1 MAIRHV
7 LAFVA
12 LGSWAST
19 GVAQLAA
26 PTTPE
31 PNPERVQQLERKLE
45 AAMQYIQGLRS
56 ELDALKSGAAGA
68 AQPSAA
74 GPQPGQAPPT
84 PQTSEDVRA
93 ASRNVVPQPGQA
105 PPTPQTAATQA
116 PAPAPEE
123 ARQAGNV
130 APDPEP
136 GPSPEQE
143 RPVFTPAFLRQA
155 NAVLIPRNRIEF
167 DPRFQYG
174 FNDTN
179 VLAVAGLDLIET
191 VFVGTIEV
199 EKRRRHFFSGILG
212 TRYGIT
218 DRFQVSASFPYRY
231 EIEQL
236 TIPPQVQRL
245 PDPFEA
251 QETSGGGI
259 GDIEAGLSYHILQ
272 EKGWRPDLIA
282 GLSVKTNTGQGPFD
296 NADGDTV
303 TGTGFWGIQPQLT
316 FVKVTDPGIL
326 FASASYLY
334 HIEDSLSGIGD
345 VDPGDVLQLS
355 AGYGYALNPYLSLTT
370 RFQFSWADE
379 LSVEGQDVAGTDLYA
394 TTLSLGLTY
403 GLTRHAAI
411 DTTLDIGLSED
422 ASDFRL
428 SVGIPFQ
435 FDMPKWDRLF
445 RSRTTPNAPTAP

>member
-1 MAIRHV
+1 MAIRH
-7 LAFVA
+7 LIAFVA
-12 LGSWAST
+12 VSSWAST
-19 GVAQLAA
+19 GFAQLQA
-26 PTTPE
+26 PPAVD
-31 PNPERVQQLERKLE
+31 PNAERVQQLERKLD
-45 AAMQYIQGLRS
+45 AALQYIEGLRT
-56 ELDALKSGAAGA
+56 ELDALKSGAPPATPAG
-68 AQPSAA
+68 
-74 GPQPGQAPPT
+74 T
-84 PQTSEDVRA
+84 
-93 ASRNVVPQPGQA
+93 
-105 PPTPQTAATQA
+105 TAAKP
-116 PAPAPEE
+116 PAPAPETAATPSPAPE
-123 ARQAGNV
+123 PARQAQAV
-130 APDPEP
+130 APDQEP

-218 DRFQVSASFPYRY
+218 DRFQLSASVPYRY

-245 PDPFEA
+245 PDPFES
-251 QETSGGGI
+251 QETTGGGL
-259 GDIEAGLSYHILQ
+259 GDVEAGLSYHILQ

-296 NADGDTV
+296 NDGGDTV
-303 TGTGFWGIQPQLT
+303 TGTGFWGVQPQLT

-326 FASASYLY
+326 FATASYLY
-334 HIEDSLSGIGD
+334 HIEDDVSGIGD
-345 VDPGDVLQLS
+345 VDPGDILQFS
-355 AGYGYALNPYLSLTT
+355 AGYAYALNPYLSLTT

-379 LSVEGQDVAGTDLYA
+379 LSVEGEDVAGTDLFS

-428 SVGIPFQ
+428 SVGVPFQ
-435 FDMPKWDRLF
+435 FNLPSWDRVF
-445 RSRTTPNAPTAP
+445 RRSRSLPPPPAP

>member
-1 MAIRHV
+1 MPIRH
-7 LAFVA
+7 LIAFVA

-19 GVAQLAA
+19 GFAQGQASGAGDPNAA
-26 PTTPE
+26 
-31 PNPERVQQLERKLE
+31 RVQQLEQKLD
-45 AAMQYIQGLRS
+45 AAMQYIEGLRT
-56 ELDALKSGAAGA
+56 ELDALKRGTPAATPAATPAPTTA
-68 AQPSAA
+68 AQP
-74 GPQPGQAPPT
+74 P
-84 PQTSEDVRA
+84 
-93 ASRNVVPQPGQA
+93 VPA
-105 PPTPQTAATQA
+105 HETAAT
-116 PAPAPEE
+116 PPPVPEP
-123 ARQAGNV
+123 ARQAQ
-130 APDPEP
+130 ALPTDQEP

-199 EKRRRHFFSGILG
+199 EKRRRQFFSGILG
-212 TRYGIT
+212 SRYGIT
-218 DRFQVSASFPYRY
+218 DRFQLSASVPYRY

-245 PDPFEA
+245 PDPFDA

-282 GLSVKTNTGQGPFD
+282 GLTVKTNTGQGPFD
-296 NADGDTV
+296 NEGADTV
-303 TGTGFWGIQPQLT
+303 TGTGFWGVQPQLT

-326 FASASYLY
+326 FATASYLY
-334 HIEDSLSGIGD
+334 HIEDDVSGIGD
-345 VDPGDVLQLS
+345 VDPGDILQFS
-355 AGYGYALNPYLSLTT
+355 AGYAYALNPYLSLTT

-422 ASDFRL
+422 ASDFRF

-435 FDMPKWDRLF
+435 FEMPKWDRLF
-445 RSRTTPNAPTAP
+445 RSRTPPHAATAP

>member
-1 MAIRHV
+1 MAIRH
-7 LAFVA
+7 LIAFVA
-12 LGSWAST
+12 VGSWAST
-19 GVAQLAA
+19 GFAQLQA
-26 PTTPE
+26 PPGVD
-31 PNPERVQQLERKLE
+31 PNAERVQQLERKLD
-45 AAMQYIQGLRS
+45 AALQYIEGLRT
-56 ELDALKSGAAGA
+56 ELDALKSGAPPATPA
-68 AQPSAA
+68 A
-74 GPQPGQAPPT
+74 T
-84 PQTSEDVRA
+84 
-93 ASRNVVPQPGQA
+93 
-105 PPTPQTAATQA
+105 TAAKPPA
-116 PAPAPEE
+116 PVPETAVTPPPAPEP
-123 ARQAGNV
+123 ARQAQAV
-130 APDPEP
+130 APDQEP

-218 DRFQVSASFPYRY
+218 DRFQLSASVPYRY

-245 PDPFEA
+245 PDPFES
-251 QETSGGGI
+251 QETTGGGL
-259 GDIEAGLSYHILQ
+259 GDVEAGLSYHILQ

-296 NADGDTV
+296 NDGGDTV
-303 TGTGFWGIQPQLT
+303 TGTGFWGVQPQLT

-326 FASASYLY
+326 FATASYLY
-334 HIEDSLSGIGD
+334 HIEDDVSGIGD
-345 VDPGDVLQLS
+345 VDPGDILQFS
-355 AGYGYALNPYLSLTT
+355 AGYAYALNPYLSLTT

-379 LSVEGQDVAGTDLYA
+379 LSVEGEDVAGTDLFS

-428 SVGIPFQ
+428 SVGVPFQ
-435 FDMPKWDRLF
+435 FSMPSWDRVF
-445 RSRTTPNAPTAP
+445 RRSRSLPPPPAP

>member
-1 MAIRHV
+1 MAIRH
-7 LAFVA
+7 LIAFVA
-12 LGSWAST
+12 VGLQASA
-19 GVAQLAA
+19 GLAQTPA
-26 PTTPE
+26 PPAVD
-31 PNPERVQQLERKLE
+31 PNSERVQQLERKLE
-45 AAMQYIQGLRS
+45 AAMQYIEGLKS
-56 ELDALKSGAAGA
+56 ELDALKSGAPA
-68 AQPSAA
+68 AARTPATQPAPAIPAS
-74 GPQPGQAPPT
+74 PQA
-84 PQTSEDVRA
+84 
-93 ASRNVVPQPGQA
+93 
-105 PPTPQTAATQA
+105 AATPA
-116 PAPAPEE
+116 PAPAPEPV
-123 ARQAGNV
+123 RQAQA
-130 APDPEP
+130 APPDQEP

-199 EKRRRHFFSGILG
+199 EKRRRHFFSGVLG

-218 DRFQVSASFPYRY
+218 DRFQVSASVPYRY

-245 PDPFEA
+245 PDPFES
-251 QETSGGGI
+251 QETSGHGL

-296 NADGDTV
+296 NDGGDTV
-303 TGTGFWGIQPQLT
+303 TGTGFWGVQPQLT

-326 FASASYLY
+326 FATASYLY
-334 HIEDSLSGIGD
+334 HIEDGVSGIGD
-345 VDPGDVLQLS
+345 VDPGDILQFS

-370 RFQFSWADE
+370 RFQLSYAQE
-379 LSVEGQDVAGTDLYA
+379 LSVEGEDVAGTDLFA
-394 TTLSLGLTY
+394 TTLSLGVTY

-422 ASDFRL
+422 AADFRL
-428 SVGIPFQ
+428 SIGVPFQ
-435 FDMPKWDRLF
+435 FNMPKWDRFF
-445 RSRTTPNAPTAP
+445 RSRTTPSVPPAP

>member
-1 MAIRHV
+1 MAFRH
-7 LAFVA
+7 LIAFVA
-12 LGSWAST
+12 VVSWAST
-19 GVAQLAA
+19 ALAQAPAA
-26 PTTPE
+26 PAAD
-31 PNPERVQQLERKLE
+31 PNSERVQQLERKLE
-45 AAMQYIQGLRS
+45 AAMQYIEGLRT
-56 ELDALKSGAAGA
+56 ELDALKSGAPTTGRA
-68 AQPSAA
+68 PAA
-74 GPQPGQAPPT
+74 GPPFTGSPPSSQA
-84 PQTSEDVRA
+84 A
-93 ASRNVVPQPGQA
+93 AMP
-105 PPTPQTAATQA
+105 A
-116 PAPAPEE
+116 PAPAPEPAQ
-123 ARQAGNV
+123 ARA
-130 APDPEP
+130 APPEPEP

-199 EKRRRHFFSGILG
+199 EKRRRQFFSGVLG

-218 DRFQVSASFPYRY
+218 DRFQLSASFPYRY

-251 QETSGGGI
+251 QESSGGGL

-282 GLSVKTNTGQGPFD
+282 GLTVKTNTGQGPFD
-296 NADGDTV
+296 NDGGDTV

-326 FASASYLY
+326 FATASYLY
-334 HIEDSLSGIGD
+334 HIEDDVSGIGN
-345 VDPGDVLQLS
+345 VDPGDVLQFS
-355 AGYGYALNPYLSLTT
+355 AGYAYALNPYLSLTT
-370 RFQFSWADE
+370 RFQFSYAQE

-394 TTLSLGLTY
+394 ATLSLGLTY

-428 SVGIPFQ
+428 SVGVPFQ
-435 FDMPKWDRLF
+435 FNLPKWDRVF
-445 RSRTTPNAPTAP
+445 RRSHAIPSGPTAP

>member
-1 MAIRHV
+1 MAIRH
-7 LAFVA
+7 LIAFVA
-12 LGSWAST
+12 VSSWAST
-19 GVAQLAA
+19 GFAQLQA
-26 PTTPE
+26 PPAGD
-31 PNPERVQQLERKLE
+31 PNAERVQQLERKLD
-45 AAMQYIQGLRS
+45 AALQYIEGLRT
-56 ELDALKSGAAGA
+56 ELDALKRG
-68 AQPSAA
+68 
-74 GPQPGQAPPT
+74 APPAT
-84 PQTSEDVRA
+84 PA
-93 ASRNVVPQPGQA
+93 A
-105 PPTPQTAATQA
+105 TTAAKP
-116 PAPAPEE
+116 PAPAPETPATPPPAPE
-123 ARQAGNV
+123 PARQAQAV
-130 APDPEP
+130 APDQEP

-218 DRFQVSASFPYRY
+218 DRFQLSASVPYRY

-245 PDPFEA
+245 PDPFES
-251 QETSGGGI
+251 QETTGGGL
-259 GDIEAGLSYHILQ
+259 GDVEAGLSYHILQ

-282 GLSVKTNTGQGPFD
+282 GVSVKTDTGQGPFD
-296 NADGDTV
+296 NEGGDTV
-303 TGTGFWGIQPQLT
+303 TGTGFWGVQPQLT

-326 FASASYLY
+326 FATASYLY
-334 HIEDSLSGIGD
+334 HIEDDVSGIGD
-345 VDPGDVLQLS
+345 VDPGDILQFS

-379 LSVEGQDVAGTDLYA
+379 LSVEGEDVAGTDLFS

-428 SVGIPFQ
+428 SVGVPFQ
-435 FDMPKWDRLF
+435 FNMPSWDRVF
-445 RSRTTPNAPTAP
+445 RRSRSLPPPPAP